1 VGLLSRLFPRTR
13 VIHAL
18 RDPRDVAISC
28 YMGGFNNRMHAW
40 TTRIE
45 WAACAW
51 EQSRRMM
58 EHWRSSLDIPILDV
72 RYEELVRDPDTQFPR
87 LIEFLGLEWDD
98 ACRDFYKSKRTV
110 RTLSYDQVNRPIYTT
125 SAGRNAN
132 YADHIAGVGFPAY

>member
-1 VGLLSRLFPRTR
+1 
-13 VIHAL
+13 
-18 RDPRDVAISC
+18 
-28 YMGGFNNRMHAW
+28 
-40 TTRIE
+40 
-45 WAACAW
+45 
-51 EQSRRMM
+51 MM

-132 YADHIAGVGFPAY
+132 YACSTPVLNSARIVPPLLGRSRGPR